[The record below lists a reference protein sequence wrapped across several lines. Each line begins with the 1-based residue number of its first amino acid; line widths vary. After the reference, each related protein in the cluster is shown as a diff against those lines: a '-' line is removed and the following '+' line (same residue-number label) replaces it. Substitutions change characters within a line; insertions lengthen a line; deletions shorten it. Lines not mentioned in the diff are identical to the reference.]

1 MSKFEKIYQIGA
13 ILFYIVVTIL
23 AIAGTF
29 SMKDLRGLTIFFG
42 ILLLWNHWDEYKKG
56 NRK

>member
-1 MSKFEKIYQIGA
+1 MSKFEKIYQICA
-13 ILFYIVVTIL
+13 ILFYIVVLIL

-42 ILLLWNHWDEYKKG
+42 ILLMWNHLDEYKKG